1 MIRCA
6 TILSFRCPPS
16 GDKEKTCYI
25 NIIVNKRRPRVLI
38 TYALLQLPGLALVV
52 LALLALQPLFDLS
65 SRQVTAII
73 AIWVLKDAVLFPFV
87 WRAFDWHRSDDA
99 QVMVGTEALVVERLD
114 PEGYVHVHGELW
126 KAATMRE
133 GQPVEK
139 GTIVYI
145 RGMRGLTLI
154 VE

>member
-1 MIRCA
+1 
-6 TILSFRCPPS
+6 
-16 GDKEKTCYI
+16 
-25 NIIVNKRRPRVLI
+25 
-38 TYALLQLPGLALVV
+38 LLQLPGLALVV